1 MGNFTIQLNSNKVKI
16 GLLVLCDLSK
26 EPACSAGT
34 SPPSP
39 PGKSCAGKQLQES
52 WMAGRELQIGN
63 KQINLLF
70 SLLPASV
77 AVYHGKARKKEK
89 KKKNKKLL
97 LNFLIVLASNSF
109 YAEF

>member
-1 MGNFTIQLNSNKVKI
+1 MGNFTIQLNSNKVKT

-77 AVYHGKARKKEK
+77 AVYHGKARKKERK
-89 KKKNKKLL
+89 KKRTKN
-97 LNFLIVLASNSF
+97 SC
-109 YAEF
+109 